1 MSQKTYQGSCHCQR
15 IRYEVE
21 LDLASESSR
30 CNCSICSKLRRW
42 SMIVK
47 PAAFQLLAGE
57 SELSDYQF
65 GSKSGH
71 HMFCRHCGVHA
82 FGRGH
87 VKEIGGDYVS
97 INVACL
103 DGVDPRMLA
112 NVPVRF
118 MDGRDNNWFAAPTET
133 RHL

>member
-1 MSQKTYQGSCHCQR
+1 MSQKTYQGSCHCR
-15 IRYEVE
+15 RVRYSVE
-21 LDLASESSR
+21 LDLESESSR
-30 CNCSICSKLRRW
+30 CNCSLCSKLRRW

-71 HMFCRHCGVHA
+71 HLFCRHCGLHA
-82 FGRGH
+82 FGRGY

-103 DGVDPRMLA
+103 
-112 NVPVRF
+112 NVEPSDLVNIPVRF
-118 MDGRDNNWFAAPTET
+118 MDGRNNNWFAAPTET

>member
-15 IRYEVE
+15 VRYRVE
-21 LDLASESSR
+21 LDLESESSR
-30 CNCSICSKLRRW
+30 CNCSLCSKQRRW

-65 GSKSGH
+65 GTKSGH
-71 HMFCRHCGVHA
+71 HLFCRHCGLHA
-82 FGRGH
+82 FGRGY

-103 DGVDPRMLA
+103 D
-112 NVPVRF
+112 NVEPSDLVNIPVRF
-118 MDGRDNNWFAAPTET
+118 MDGRNNNWFAAPTET
-133 RHL
+133 RQL